1 MRGKTQ
7 GPQYF
12 PIAGRKAGGAAG
24 RPTGRVSR
32 LQEEQKAIFRRRK
45 EKGTSQTQ
53 RPASPQRSGPEVGR
67 RIRQMRGFD
76 MTHEEFAE
84 RIGINQ
90 NYSLERG
97 KGGAWGGDPA

>member
-1 MRGKTQ
+1 LLQ
-7 GPQYF
+7 HPELSLSDF
-12 PIAGRKAGGAAG
+12 IGAWIG
-24 RPTGRVSR
+24 YW
-32 LQEEQKAIFRRRK
+32 K

-53 RPASPQRSGPEVGR
+53 RLASPQRTGPEVGR

-97 KGGAWGGDPA
+97 KGGDWGGDPA

>member
-7 GPQYF
+7 G
-12 PIAGRKAGGAAG
+12 
-24 RPTGRVSR
+24 
-32 LQEEQKAIFRRRK
+32 RK

-97 KGGAWGGDPA
+97 KGALPFPADFAPERARPARRRKKKPSLWPLWCFSLRPLI